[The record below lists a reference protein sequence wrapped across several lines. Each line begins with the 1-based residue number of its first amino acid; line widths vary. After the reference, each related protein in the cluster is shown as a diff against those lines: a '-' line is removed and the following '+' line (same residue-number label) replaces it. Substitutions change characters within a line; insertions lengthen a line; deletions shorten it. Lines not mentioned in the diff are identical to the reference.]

1 MTTSP
6 RSTPPIDSLAA
17 RLPFYFGWVQVGVAA
32 MAMVATLPGRTQGLG
47 LITES
52 LLRDLSLD
60 RSEFAQINLWGTL
73 IGSLACVGIGGLVDR
88 FGSRVLLPVW
98 SGALGGVVL
107 GMSRVD
113 TLIALAVA
121 VTLTRALGQSA
132 LSVASLTIAP
142 QWFSRRLPQA
152 MAVYTVA
159 LSMGFM
165 IAFPAV
171 GGAVQHWGWR
181 MAWEAIGWILILIVT
196 PLAWFLARRSPES
209 CGLPVEA
216 GVVASISPKA
226 AAPGDS
232 TLGDALRSP
241 LFWVFAL
248 GSTLYGL
255 VASGIGLFNE
265 SILRER
271 GFTAQDYYNA
281 LIVTAMT
288 GLLGNFLGGWLTKSM
303 GPRRL
308 MAAAMGLL
316 ATGLVCLPLLETQVG
331 LMSQASLMG
340 IAGGV
345 VAVLFFTIW
354 RQAFGRLHLGRI
366 QGAAQLLTV
375 AGSATGPL
383 LLAKVVESTGS
394 YALAFRGLAAVV
406 ALIGVAA
413 LRVSWPPRR
422 SPNGVD
428 ARIGQTTD
436 RG

>member
-1 MTTSP
+1 
-6 RSTPPIDSLAA
+6 
-17 RLPFYFGWVQVGVAA
+17 

-52 LLRDLSLD
+52 LLRDLSLN
-60 RSEFAQINLWGTL
+60 RSGFAQINFWGTL
-73 IGSLACVGIGGLVDR
+73 IGSLACVGFGGLIDR
-88 FGSRVLLPVW
+88 FGSRVLLTVV

-113 TLIALAVA
+113 TMMALAVA

-132 LSVASLTIAP
+132 LSVASLTIVP
-142 QWFSRRLPQA
+142 QWFSRCLPQA
-152 MAVYTVA
+152 MAIYTMA

-171 GGAVQHWGWR
+171 GAAVQHGGWR
-181 MAWEAIGWILILIVT
+181 MAWQAIGWILMLIVAPT
-196 PLAWFLARRSPES
+196 AWVLARRSPES
-209 CGLPVEA
+209 AGLTGEPDE
-216 GVVASISPKA
+216 VASILAQAASPA
-226 AAPGDS
+226 DC

-271 GFTAQDYYNA
+271 GFTAHDYYNA

-288 GLLGNFLGGWLTKSM
+288 GLLGNFLGGWLTKSL

-316 ATGLVCLPLLETQVG
+316 ATGLVGLPLLESQVG

-394 YALAFRGLAAVV
+394 YALAFRGLSAVV
-406 ALIGVAA
+406 ALLGVAA
-413 LRVSWPPRR
+413 LRVGWPTRKETTALIAG
-422 SPNGVD
+422 NGV
-428 ARIGQTTD
+428 TTD
-436 RG
+436 RAGEGR